1 MLTPKS
7 YRHQASLYGDMNI
20 VRLLLAHGAHL
31 DVKTGPAVPKSAVES
46 PTNDQRNC
54 IDKGDNPAQWASGRS
69 ETAKAL
75 TQHLIQKKMFLESR
89 PMTLKPLGKPHEFYH
104 GSVLNILLYG
114 GYHAEINS
122 ATGWTPLHEA
132 AWGGHAA
139 IIRLLKDADIEA
151 QTRYGW
157 TPLQMAAYN
166 GHEAAVQALVDAGA
180 NVNARNCYG
189 WTALHAASISGHEPV
204 VRVLLDNKADIE
216 SETEYG
222 WTPLF
227 GALEHEG
234 TMTILLERGA
244 NLNANNG
251 YGGTILHRAARVGLE
266 WAVKLLLSKGTD
278 RDIKTVY
285 GTTALQEATLKGHDA
300 IIRLLQSLAKP
311 VGVQQALT
319 KSRMSPPELRRSVPE
334 QTLDV
339 ANGGDS
345 QDPCQ
350 ELRSAFRIVNFPRV
364 RTEGEKGDGTA
375 HISPSAPGQLI
386 SVLFVCLGNFCRS
399 PIAEA
404 VLRSLTTSNPRVS
417 RIDSAGISAVGGPPD
432 SRTMRALEDNG
443 ILDYHHEGRNI
454 QAVDFASFDYI
465 LAMNDYILYDL
476 QGKSH
481 DYGISVGA
489 KAKVMLFGDFGGTEG
504 EQVQNVYWGPREG
517 FQAVYEQIVRLSKG
531 FITKVLDGNGSGS
544 ETLGSV
550 IAEEQVKDQTGN
562 EA

>member
-7 YRHQASLYGDMNI
+7 YRHQASLYGDVNI

-46 PTNDQRNC
+46 PTNDPRNC
-54 IDKGDNPAQWASGRS
+54 IDKGDNPAQWASGRN
-69 ETAKAL
+69 ETAKAI
-75 TQHLIQKKMFLESR
+75 TQHLIQKKMCLESR
-89 PMTLKPLGKPHEFYH
+89 PVTLKPLGEPYEFWH
-104 GSVLNILLYG
+104 GSVLKIILYG
-114 GYHAEINS
+114 GYPAEINS

-166 GHEAAVQALVDAGA
+166 GHEAAAQALVDAGA
-180 NVNARNCYG
+180 DVNARNCYG

-227 GALEHEG
+227 GALAHEG

-251 YGGTILHRAARVGLE
+251 YGGTVLHRAARAGLE
-266 WAVKLLLSKGTD
+266 SAVKLLLSKGAD
-278 RDIKTVY
+278 RDIETVY
-285 GTTALQEATLKGHDA
+285 GTTALQEATLKGHDV
-300 IIRLLQSLAKP
+300 IIRLLQSLAD
-311 VGVQQALT
+311 VQQAPA
-319 KSRMSPPELRRSVPE
+319 KSRMSPPELCRLVPE

-345 QDPCQ
+345 WDPCQ
-350 ELRSAFRIVNFPRV
+350 ELRSAFRTVTFPRV
-364 RTEGEKGDGTA
+364 RMEGEKGDGTA
-375 HISPSAPGQLI
+375 HISPSASGQLI
-386 SVLFVCLGNFCRS
+386 SVLFVCFSNFCRS

-404 VLRSLTTSNPRVS
+404 VLRSLTTSDPKVS
-417 RIDSAGISAVGGPPD
+417 RIDSAGISADVGGPPD
-432 SRTMRALEDNG
+432 PRSMSTLEDNG
-443 ILDYHHEGRNI
+443 ILDYHHEARNI
-454 QAVDFASFDYI
+454 QAADFTSFDYI
-465 LAMNDYILYDL
+465 LAMNNYILYKM
-476 QGKSH
+476 QGISH
-481 DYGISVGA
+481 NYGISVGA

-504 EQVQNVYWGPREG
+504 EQVEDVYWGPRQG
-517 FQAVYEQIVRLSKG
+517 FEAVYEQIVRLSKG
-531 FITKVLDGNGSGS
+531 FITKVLDGKGSGS
-544 ETLGSV
+544 ETLESV
-550 IAEEQVKDQTGN
+550 AAEEQVKDQTSN
-562 EA
+562 EAS